1 MAVSLTKIRALPYV
15 KTIHYYTY
23 YMSDLDEQRSSD
35 TAEHLR
41 IDTKIKVNAWLRVL
55 PRSGGRELHELESL
69 FLSIATGDRL
79 NLDAFPST
87 SAEFHLTSNRPD
99 LLPRNSV
106 QQAWL
111 AFTSAIQPLAVRRT
125 FQISA
130 YLEKHIPEKTGLGA
144 GSGDAGAALLAL
156 NQLHGLP
163 FNHHQ
168 LIALA
173 ASLGSDVPFFVESGS
188 CIVQGLGDQLEPQP
202 LFPHLTCCVVLPP
215 FRVDTGHAYT
225 LLDRAMDNG
234 GMSAIDPSV
243 SLAVVLEALRTLEP
257 LSRRPASYRLNSFE
271 TTLGEN
277 TTSFLSIRSAL
288 LTSGAILAG
297 LSGSGSAIFGIY
309 AERAAAEAA
318 ALDVQKRVSVTR
330 TIVAEIV

>member
-111 AFTSAIQPLAVRRT
+111 AFTTPFSRLPCVVPFNFR
-125 FQISA
+125 ISG
-130 YLEKHIPEKTGLGA
+130 KHIPEKTGLGA
-144 GSGDAGAALLAL
+144 GSGDAGAA
-156 NQLHGLP
+156 
-163 FNHHQ
+163 
-168 LIALA
+168 
-173 ASLGSDVPFFVESGS
+173 
-188 CIVQGLGDQLEPQP
+188 
-202 LFPHLTCCVVLPP
+202 
-215 FRVDTGHAYT
+215 R
-225 LLDRAMDNG
+225 
-234 GMSAIDPSV
+234 
-243 SLAVVLEALRTLEP
+243 
-257 LSRRPASYRLNSFE
+257 
-271 TTLGEN
+271 
-277 TTSFLSIRSAL
+277 
-288 LTSGAILAG
+288 
-297 LSGSGSAIFGIY
+297 
-309 AERAAAEAA
+309 
-318 ALDVQKRVSVTR
+318 
-330 TIVAEIV
+330 